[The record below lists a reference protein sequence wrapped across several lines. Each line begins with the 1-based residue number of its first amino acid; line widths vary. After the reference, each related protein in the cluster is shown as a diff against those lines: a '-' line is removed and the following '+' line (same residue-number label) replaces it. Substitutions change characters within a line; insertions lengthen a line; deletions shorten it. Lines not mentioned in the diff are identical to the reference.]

1 MTRPALSALLLA
13 AACASEPPPPDPEPG
28 PAPPVAAP
36 GDASDLAV
44 PDAPAGGRGD
54 VYLVVFDTLRAD
66 HLGAYGAARPTSPHI
81 DALAA
86 EGLRFTR
93 AYSQSGWTLASF
105 SSLLTGQ
112 YPHQHRVARDSR
124 NPARFGC
131 LTPDHVTV
139 AEAMKRAGYR
149 TSAFVNNTFLAPEF
163 GLQQGFDRYDFKGAT
178 NSEHRTAAQTVEQVL
193 AWVDAGGADEPTFS
207 MVHFMEPH
215 LDYAP
220 PAAVAGTFAD
230 PEARPAQL
238 VAQPGGPTPWALMQ
252 AGRLT
257 PDDASKAYAQALY
270 DEEILTADQALGAL
284 VAGLAARGRLDRAT
298 VVVTADHGEEFWEH
312 GGFEHGHALWSEL
325 TRVPLV
331 VRGPGLAPATV
342 DTVVEHVD
350 LVRGLLARS
359 GAPVAPTVQGD
370 DLFALAT
377 QPTRSRA
384 SLQENCLYGPPCISL
399 VDATHRLLFRPTE
412 GAGEVWAVDA
422 AGLERERLQGEAQ
435 TEHGKR
441 LINEMNR
448 RRGHLKPIEAAAGPK
463 VPSAETFHQLAALGY
478 VDAEASPSP
487 TEDGA
492 WRGCTGE

>member
-1 MTRPALSALLLA
+1 MMRPALSALLFV
-13 AACASEPPPPDPEPG
+13 AACSSDPPPPAPE
-28 PAPPVAAP
+28 PAPPPAAAAP
-36 GDASDLAV
+36 GDASDLVV
-44 PDAPAGGRGD
+44 PAAPAGGRGD

-66 HLGAYGAARPTSPHI
+66 HVGAYGAARPTSPHL

-131 LTPDHVTV
+131 LTPEHVTV
-139 AEAMKRAGYR
+139 AEAMGRAGYR

-163 GLQQGFDRYDFKGAT
+163 GLQQGFDRYDFRGAT
-178 NSEHRTAAQTVEQVL
+178 NSDHRTAAQTVAEAL
-193 AWVDAGGADEPTFS
+193 AWVDDGGADQPVFS
-207 MVHFMEPH
+207 MLHFMEPH

-230 PEARPAQL
+230 PAARPAQL
-238 VAQPGGPTPWALMQ
+238 IQQPGAPTPWALMQ
-252 AGRLT
+252 TGGLT
-257 PDDASKAYAQALY
+257 PDDDAKAYLQALY
-270 DEEILTADQALGAL
+270 DEEIFTADQALGAL
-284 VAGLAARGRLDRAT
+284 VAGLAERGRLDRAT
-298 VVVTADHGEEFWEH
+298 VIVTADHGEEFWEH
-312 GGFEHGHALWSEL
+312 GRFEHGHALWSEL

-331 VRGPGLAPATV
+331 VRGPGLTPAAV

-350 LVRGLLARS
+350 LVRGVLARS
-359 GAPVAPTVQGD
+359 GAPIAASVQGD
-370 DLFALAT
+370 DLFAIAT
-377 QPTRSRA
+377 QPTHARVSM
-384 SLQENCLYGPPCISL
+384 QENCLYGPPCMSM
-399 VDATHRLLFRPTE
+399 VDATHRLVFRPTE

-422 AGLERERLQGEAQ
+422 AGMERERLQGEAQ

-448 RRGHLKPIEAAAGPK
+448 RRGDLKPILAAAGPK
-463 VPSAETFHQLAALGY
+463 VPSAETFQQLAALGY
-478 VDAEASPSP
+478 VDAGAAPSP
-487 TEDGA
+487 TDGA
-492 WRGCTGE
+492 WRGCTSE